1 MNWYL
6 PITII
11 PGLGM
16 LILSTVTQLLN
27 LSTEIN
33 SLLSKKCSEFQH
45 HISARKIKQLGL
57 LTRANAL
64 LYLATG
70 MYVLSGILGI
80 VLASE
85 SLKSLPSMTLYIG
98 TLFVF
103 VAITLLITYAFRAI
117 RIRKDQFVNYQKQYK
132 YLLKHNIKNKK

>member
-16 LILSTVTQLLN
+16 LILSTVTQM
-27 LSTEIN
+27 LSLSSEIN
-33 SLLSKKCSEFQH
+33 GLVTQECSVFQH
-45 HISARKIKQLGL
+45 EISKRKIKQLGL

-70 MYVLSGILGI
+70 SYVLSGILGVI
-80 VLASE
+80 FESE
-85 SLKSLPSMTLYIG
+85 SIVSIPSITLYIG
-98 TLFVF
+98 TILVF
-103 VAITLLITYAFRAI
+103 IAITLLIMYAFRAVK
-117 RIRKDQFVNYQKQYK
+117 IRKDQFA
-132 YLLKHNIKNKK
+132 NIQVSNTTNSTL

>member
-16 LILSTVTQLLN
+16 LILSTVTQMLN
-27 LSTEIN
+27 LSSEIN
-33 SLLSKKCSEFQH
+33 GLITQKCSVFQH
-45 HISARKIKQLGL
+45 EISERKIKQLGL

-70 MYVLSGILGI
+70 SYVLSGILGVI
-80 VLASE
+80 FESE
-85 SLKSLPSMTLYIG
+85 SIVSIPSITLYIG
-98 TLFVF
+98 TVFVF
-103 VAITLLITYAFRAI
+103 MAITLLITYAFKAVK
-117 RIRKDQFVNYQKQYK
+117 IRKDQFANNQNQHS
-132 YLLKHNIKNKK
+132 L

>member
-27 LSTEIN
+27 LSAEIN
-33 SLLSKKCSEFQH
+33 ALVSQECSIFQH
-45 HISARKIKQLGL
+45 EISKQKIKQLGL

-70 MYVLSGILGI
+70 SYVLSGILGVI
-80 VLASE
+80 FESE
-85 SLKSLPSMTLYIG
+85 SMISIPSITLYIG
-98 TLFVF
+98 TILIFIS
-103 VAITLLITYAFRAI
+103 ITLLIIYAFRAVKI
-117 RIRKDQFVNYQKQYK
+117 RQDQFVNNQENHFKT
-132 YLLKHNIKNKK
+132 N

>member
-16 LILSTVTQLLN
+16 LILSTVTQM
-27 LSTEIN
+27 LSLSSEIN
-33 SLLSKKCSEFQH
+33 GLITQKCSVFQH
-45 HISARKIKQLGL
+45 EISKRKIKQLGL

-70 MYVLSGILGI
+70 SYVLSGILGVI
-80 VLASE
+80 FESE
-85 SLKSLPSMTLYIG
+85 SIVSIPSITLYIG
-98 TLFVF
+98 TVFVF
-103 VAITLLITYAFRAI
+103 IAITLLIIYAFRAVK
-117 RIRKDQFVNYQKQYK
+117 IRKDQFVNNQN
-132 YLLKHNIKNKK
+132 LHS

>member
-16 LILSTVTQLLN
+16 LILSTVTQMLN
-27 LSTEIN
+27 LSSEIN
-33 SLLSKKCSEFQH
+33 ELISKKCSVFQH
-45 HISARKIKQLGL
+45 KISELKIRQLGL

-70 MYVLSGILGI
+70 SYVLSGILG
-80 VLASE
+80 
-85 SLKSLPSMTLYIG
+85 
-98 TLFVF
+98 FVF
-103 VAITLLITYAFRAI
+103 KADHTFSFPSIILYLGTILVFIALSLLIIYAFRAV
-117 RIRKDQFVNYQKQYK
+117 RIRKYQFENNKME
-132 YLLKHNIKNKK
+132 KH

>member
-16 LILSTVTQLLN
+16 LILSTVTQILN
-27 LSTEIN
+27 LSTEI
-33 SLLSKKCSEFQH
+33 SELVTQKCSVFQH
-45 HISARKIKQLGL
+45 EISARKIKQLGL

-70 MYVLSGILGI
+70 SYVLSGILG
-80 VLASE
+80 VVFESE
-85 SLKSLPSMTLYIG
+85 SMVSIPSITLYVG
-98 TLFVF
+98 TIFVF
-103 VAITLLITYAFRAI
+103 MAITLLITYAFRAVK
-117 RIRKDQFVNYQKQYK
+117 IRKDQFVNNQN
-132 YLLKHNIKNKK
+132 LHS

>member
-16 LILSTVTQLLN
+16 LILSTVTQILN
-27 LSTEIN
+27 LSTEI
-33 SLLSKKCSEFQH
+33 SGLVTQKCSVFQH
-45 HISARKIKQLGL
+45 EISARKIKQLGL

-70 MYVLSGILGI
+70 SYVLSGILG
-80 VLASE
+80 VVFESE
-85 SLKSLPSMTLYIG
+85 SMVSIPSITLYVG
-98 TLFVF
+98 TIFVF
-103 VAITLLITYAFRAI
+103 MAITLLITYAFRAVK
-117 RIRKDQFVNYQKQYK
+117 IRKDQFVNNQ
-132 YLLKHNIKNKK
+132 NIHS

>member
-1 MNWYL
+1 MSWYL

-16 LILSTVTQLLN
+16 LILSTVTQILS

-33 SLLSKKCSEFQH
+33 QLLSKECSSFQQQL
-45 HISARKIKQLGL
+45 SERKIKQLGL

-70 MYVLSGILGI
+70 SYVLSGILG
-80 VLASE
+80 VVFE
-85 SLKSLPSMTLYIG
+85 NKSIFNIPSITLYIG
-98 TLFVF
+98 TIFIF
-103 VAITLLITYAFRAI
+103 IAITLLIIYAFKAVK
-117 RIRKDQFVNYQKQYK
+117 IRKDQFINSLQKK
-132 YLLKHNIKNKK
+132 S

>member
-16 LILSTVTQLLN
+16 LILSTVTQMLS

-33 SLLSKKCSEFQH
+33 TLVSKECSIFQH
-45 HISARKIKQLGL
+45 EISGRKIKQLGL

-70 MYVLSGILGI
+70 SYVLSGILGVI
-80 VLASE
+80 FESE
-85 SLKSLPSMTLYIG
+85 SNISIPSITLYVG
-98 TLFVF
+98 TIFVF
-103 VAITLLITYAFRAI
+103 IAISLLIIYAFRAVKI
-117 RIRKDQFVNYQKQYK
+117 RQDQFINNQEKYFSVNDEY
-132 YLLKHNIKNKK
+132 

>member
-16 LILSTVTQLLN
+16 LILSTVTQMLN
-27 LSTEIN
+27 LSSEIN
-33 SLLSKKCSEFQH
+33 GLVSQKCSVFQH
-45 HISARKIKQLGL
+45 EISQLKIKQLGL

-70 MYVLSGILGI
+70 SYVLSGILGVI
-80 VLASE
+80 FESE
-85 SLKSLPSMTLYIG
+85 SIISIPSITLYIG
-98 TLFVF
+98 TIFVF
-103 VAITLLITYAFRAI
+103 IAITLLIIYAFRAVNI
-117 RIRKDQFVNYQKQYK
+117 RRYQFENNHKI
-132 YLLKHNIKNKK
+132 N

>member
-16 LILSTVTQLLN
+16 LILSTVTQMLN

-33 SLLSKKCSEFQH
+33 GLVTQKCSVFQH
-45 HISARKIKQLGL
+45 EISERKIKQLGL

-70 MYVLSGILGI
+70 SYVLSGILGI
-80 VLASE
+80 IFKSE
-85 SLKSLPSMTLYIG
+85 SIISIPSITLYIG
-98 TLFVF
+98 TVFVF
-103 VAITLLITYAFRAI
+103 IAITLLIIYAFKAVK
-117 RIRKDQFVNYQKQYK
+117 IRKDQFVNSQGS
-132 YLLKHNIKNKK
+132 HV

>member
-45 HISARKIKQLGL
+45 HISERKIKQLGL

>member
-16 LILSTVTQLLN
+16 LILSTVTLLLN
-27 LSTEIN
+27 LSSEIN
-33 SLLSKKCSEFQH
+33 GLVNKKCSAFQH
-45 HISARKIKQLGL
+45 EISVRKIKQLGL

-70 MYVLSGILGI
+70 SYVLSGILGVI
-80 VLASE
+80 FDSSSTLSV
-85 SLKSLPSMTLYIG
+85 PSITLYIG
-98 TLFVF
+98 TFF
-103 VAITLLITYAFRAI
+103 IFIAISFLITYAFRAVK
-117 RIRKDQFVNYQKQYK
+117 IRKDQFLNNQN
-132 YLLKHNIKNKK
+132 LHS

>member
-16 LILSTVTQLLN
+16 LILSTVTQILN
-27 LSTEIN
+27 LSSEIN
-33 SLLSKKCSEFQH
+33 GLVSQKCSVFQH
-45 HISARKIKQLGL
+45 EISERKIKQLGL

-70 MYVLSGILGI
+70 SYVLSGILGVI
-80 VLASE
+80 FESE
-85 SLKSLPSMTLYIG
+85 SIISIPSITLYIG
-98 TLFVF
+98 TIFVF
-103 VAITLLITYAFRAI
+103 MAITFLIIYAFRAVK
-117 RIRKDQFVNYQKQYK
+117 IRKDQFFEIQIM
-132 YLLKHNIKNKK
+132 KH